1 MSKNIM
7 VSFRYQYKRKEEDK
21 MMSVLETV
29 YKFVGIISNIFGIIN
44 QITTY
49 QKGKEK
55 DPSGLTAGDGSKDN
69 E

>member
-1 MSKNIM
+1 
-7 VSFRYQYKRKEEDK
+7 

-49 QKGKEK
+49 RKGKEK
-55 DPSGLTAGDGSKDN
+55 DPSGLTARDGSKDN